1 MDIPLNTIRRFN
13 ENTFLYSQSVA
24 SLRLTYYASTKPY
37 NLYFLDNNMLISTVV
52 IYPTLKAFLSGFA
65 STRWVADIYEIRIK
79 KERFAIYNR
88 GIYIY
93 GYNSLVPI
101 FVYDSRHGEFLIDP
115 LIFYDN
121 KSTLYFIIRKYI
133 MFFIMS
139 KINLKINIRLIS
151 QEELENMKITT
162 VKRTTD
168 ASVSLLNK
176 LNISLDAEVEQ
187 PEIEQMKTT
196 RKDDSDMDDTPF

>member
-1 MDIPLNTIRRFN
+1 MDIPLNNIRRFN

-24 SLRLTYYASTKPY
+24 SLRLTYYAGTKPY
-37 NLYFLDNNMLISTVV
+37 NLYFLGNNMLISTIVT
-52 IYPTLKAFLSGFA
+52 YPTLKAFLSGFA
-65 STRWVADIYEIRIK
+65 STHWVVDIYEIRIK
-79 KERFAIYNR
+79 RERFAIYNR

-139 KINLKINIRLIS
+139 KTNLKINIRLIS

-176 LNISLDAEVEQ
+176 LNISLNVEVEQ
-187 PEIEQMKTT
+187 PKTEQMITT
-196 RKDDSDMDDTPF
+196 RKDDSDMDDIPF

>member
-37 NLYFLDNNMLISTVV
+37 NLYFLGNNMLISTVV
-52 IYPTLKAFLSGFA
+52 TYSTLKAFLSGFA

-79 KERFAIYNR
+79 RERFAIYNR

-176 LNISLDAEVEQ
+176 LNISLNAEVEQ
-187 PEIEQMKTT
+187 PKIEQMKTT
-196 RKDDSDMDDTPF
+196 RKDDSDMDDIPF